1 MLYGLEKKH
10 IRAFNLILVIVL
22 GVSLGYLF
30 SALSNLYLQR
40 QAPSP
45 AASGSR
51 ENVQARQSSLQSYQP
66 ILINN
71 LFDPA
76 NRHRPDSGLAT
87 DQTQTMQPEAVERKD
102 MVLLGTVTS
111 SENPFAV
118 IQIDGEEHI
127 AHLREELPGG
137 GKLEEIHREEVRIR
151 GRDGMLFTLTLPKT
165 AVTGP
170 VSPAS
175 PRPQTGEGGIK
186 KVGEN
191 RWIISSQEA
200 QKARQSLG
208 VLMKQARFEPHLN
221 NGRIEGFA
229 VKMIR
234 PRTLLWE
241 LGLKRGDVIRE
252 INSVQLDSPEKALE
266 IFHQLQEARNI
277 SVALQRRGEFLTF
290 EYEVE

>member
-51 ENVQARQSSLQSYQP
+51 ENVQARQVSLQSYQP

-76 NRHRPDSGLAT
+76 NRHRPDSGLTT

-165 AVTGP
+165 AATDP
-170 VSPAS
+170 VSPAA

-200 QKARQSLG
+200 QKARQSMG

-221 NGRIEGFA
+221 NGKIEGFA